1 MKKMSKIEY
10 LLSGIV
16 LGTFFPGAIMI
27 FFWWLPATL
36 TIYRIIYIP
45 DLYIMISS
53 LTGLSIGI
61 IIDILVL
68 KKIIPKFY
76 DLNKYLLIITYLFC
90 SAFAVSSFM
99 GLPIGNFFLGLIAGL
114 YVGRKCYHLNKN
126 HNSYLQNMKTVSNFT
141 AFITS
146 FEGLLIGLLML
157 NDKSV
162 INSTNQ
168 FLGIQIFSAN
178 QYRNVLIIILLCI
191 LLYVMQFILTKAAVN
206 LSYSIHTKSD

>member
-1 MKKMSKIEY
+1 MSKIEY

-53 LTGLSIGI
+53 LTGLAIGV

-90 SAFAVSSFM
+90 SVFAVSSFM
-99 GLPIGNFFLGLIAGL
+99 GLPIGNLFLGLIAGL
-114 YVGRKCYHLNKN
+114 YIGRKCYHLTQN
-126 HNSYLQNMKTVSNFT
+126 HSSYLQNMKIVSNFT

-146 FEGLLIGLLML
+146 FEGLLIGLLVL

-162 INSTNQ
+162 IISTNQ
-168 FLGIQIFSAN
+168 FLGMQMFSAN
-178 QYRNVLIIILLCI
+178 QIGNILIIIFLCI
-191 LLYVMQFILTKAAVN
+191 LLYLLQFFLTKAAIT
-206 LSYSIHTKSD
+206 LSYSIRTKSD

>member
-1 MKKMSKIEY
+1 MSKIEY

-16 LGTFFPGAIMI
+16 LGTFISGAIMI

-53 LTGLSIGI
+53 LTGLAIGV

-90 SAFAVSSFM
+90 SSFAVSSFM
-99 GLPIGNFFLGLIAGL
+99 GLPIGNLFLGLIAGL
-114 YVGRKCYHLNKN
+114 YIGRKCYHLTQN
-126 HNSYLQNMKTVSNFT
+126 HSSYLQNMKIVSNFT

-146 FEGLLIGLLML
+146 FEGLLIGLLVL

-162 INSTNQ
+162 IISTNQ
-168 FLGIQIFSAN
+168 FLGMQMFSAN
-178 QYRNVLIIILLCI
+178 QIGNILIIIFLCI
-191 LLYVMQFILTKAAVN
+191 LLYLLQFFLTKAAIT
-206 LSYSIHTKSD
+206 LSYSIRTKSD